1 MTSNI
6 PADLIQIVMTTLTV
20 GCMYALVAVGV
31 ALIYSATGVINF
43 AQGEFVMLGGMTVA
57 SLYGQHD
64 WPLAAAIA
72 VALVVAL
79 LYSAALML
87 LTTAF
92 AARMSLIGVLIIT
105 IGASIATQGV
115 AAWIWD
121 SDTHRFAPF
130 SGDEPFRILDATITP
145 QALWIIGIGGVSVVL
160 LLWFIRST
168 MMGKAMRACAL
179 DRAAATMVG
188 IPVRWTIFMS
198 FVLSGMLCAVGG
210 IVTTP
215 LTTIDANGGML
226 LAIKGFSAAM
236 LGGMGNI
243 GGALL
248 GALLIAFVETLA
260 VTFSSSAFKELPTFT
275 IIILVLLFMP
285 RGLLGRRGETGLH
298 HEDLTQR

>member
-1 MTSNI
+1 MPSTLIS
-6 PADLIQIVMTTLTV
+6 DLLQVLMTTMTV
-20 GCMYALVAVGV
+20 GSMYALLAVGV

-43 AQGEFVMLGGMTVA
+43 AQGEFVMIGGMTVA
-57 SLYGQHD
+57 SLYGHFD

-72 VALVVAL
+72 VALFIAL
-79 LYSAALML
+79 VYGAVLMA

-115 AAWIWD
+115 ATWLWD
-121 SDTHRFAPF
+121 SDTHRFKPF
-130 SGDEPFRILDATITP
+130 SGDDPYRILDATITP
-145 QALWIIGIGGVSVVL
+145 QALWIIGIAGL
-160 LLWFIRST
+160 QIAFLLWFIHST
-168 MMGKAMRACAL
+168 MNGKAMRACAL
-179 DRAAATMVG
+179 DRDAATMVG
-188 IPVRWTIFMS
+188 IPVRWTILIS
-198 FVLSGMLCAVGG
+198 FLLSGLLCAVGG

-236 LGGMGNI
+236 LGGMGSI
-243 GGALL
+243 AGALL

-260 VTFSSSAFKELPTFT
+260 VTFGSSALKELPTFT

-285 RGLLGRRGETGLH
+285 RGLLGGRGETGLH
-298 HEDLTQR
+298 HEDLTKR

>member
-1 MTSNI
+1 MTSTL
-6 PADLIQIVMTTLTV
+6 PADLIQIVLTTMTV
-20 GCMYALVAVGV
+20 GSMYALVAVGV

-57 SLYGQHD
+57 SLYGQLG

-72 VALVVAL
+72 VALLVAL
-79 LYSAALML
+79 VYSAGLMV

-105 IGASIATQGV
+105 IGASIATQGT

-130 SGDEPFRILDATITP
+130 SGDEPFRILEATITP
-145 QALWIIGIGGVSVVL
+145 QALWIIGTGGL
-160 LLWFIRST
+160 LIAFLMWFIRAT
-168 MMGKAMRACAL
+168 MAGKAMRACAL

-188 IPVRWTIFMS
+188 IPVRWTILMS
-198 FVLSGMLCAVGG
+198 FVLSGLLCTIGG

-236 LGGMGNI
+236 LGGMGSI
-243 GGALL
+243 AGAVL
-248 GALLIAFVETLA
+248 GALLIAFIETLA
-260 VTFSSSAFKELPTFT
+260 VTFGSSALKELPTFT

-285 RGLLGRRGETGLH
+285 RGLLGGRGETGLH

>member
-1 MTSNI
+1 MTSTL
-6 PADLIQIVMTTLTV
+6 PADLIQVAMTTLTV
-20 GCMYALVAVGV
+20 GSMYALVAVGV

-57 SLYGQHD
+57 SLHGQFG

-79 LYSAALML
+79 VYSVALMV

-92 AARMSLIGVLIIT
+92 ATRMSLIGVLIIT
-105 IGASIATQGV
+105 IGASIATQGT

-145 QALWIIGIGGVSVVL
+145 QALWIIGIGGL
-160 LLWFIRST
+160 LIVFLMWFIHAT
-168 MMGKAMRACAL
+168 MAGKAMRACAL

-188 IPVRWTIFMS
+188 IPVRWTILMS
-198 FVLSGMLCAVGG
+198 FVLSGLLCAVGG

-236 LGGMGNI
+236 LGGMGNVS
-243 GGALL
+243 GAVL

-260 VTFSSSAFKELPTFT
+260 VTFGSSALKELPTFT
-275 IIILVLLFMP
+275 IIILVLLFLP
-285 RGLLGRRGETGLH
+285 QGLLGGRGETGLH